1 MFFTDEEQKK
11 LNDILNELG
20 LQGCE
25 EIIQID
31 ARNDNKPSAS
41 TAR

>member
-1 MFFTDEEQKK
+1 MFFTDDEQNK

-20 LQGCE
+20 LQDCD

-31 ARNDNKPSAS
+31 ARNDNKPSAV